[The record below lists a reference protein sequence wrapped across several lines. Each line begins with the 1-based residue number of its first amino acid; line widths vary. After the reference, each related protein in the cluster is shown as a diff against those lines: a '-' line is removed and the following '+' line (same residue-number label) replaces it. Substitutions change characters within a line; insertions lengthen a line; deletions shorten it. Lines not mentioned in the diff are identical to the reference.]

1 MAKRR
6 KKDQVE
12 STAEK
17 TTIETVAVTETPP
30 VAAVSNE
37 TTSAVAV
44 SESPQVETVDTQVAP
59 SKTVDSFKPMP
70 IAKNNVAGIELRIH
84 DRFKQMQVLFREEP
98 APEVQEQL
106 KKSGWTHRPAEG
118 VYTKQFGSQGKPLA
132 IVEGKR
138 LYHEL
143 TKQLAPETVYQ
154 RG

>member
-1 MAKRR
+1 MAKR
-6 KKDQVE
+6 KNKDRIE

-37 TTSAVAV
+37 TTSAVAI
-44 SESPQVETVDTQVAP
+44 SESPQVETVDTQVARA
-59 SKTVDSFKPMP
+59 KTVDPSKPMP

-84 DRFKQMQVLFREEP
+84 DRFKQMQVLFRDEP
-98 APEVQEQL
+98 APEIQEQL
-106 KKSGWTHRPAEG
+106 KKGGWTHRPNEG
-118 VYTKQFGSQGKPLA
+118 VFTKQFGAQGKPLA

-143 TKQLAPETVYQ
+143 TKQMAPETVYQ